1 MSDNVLQLPFTDNY
15 IQNRIIRLSKE
26 IAHSEEDW
34 IDPLISAMLKQLEG
48 TVDYEDDNH
57 IQQVYNYLYAALIE
71 YRLFSGRIKI
81 DY

>member
-71 YRLFSGRIKI
+71 HRLFSGRIKI